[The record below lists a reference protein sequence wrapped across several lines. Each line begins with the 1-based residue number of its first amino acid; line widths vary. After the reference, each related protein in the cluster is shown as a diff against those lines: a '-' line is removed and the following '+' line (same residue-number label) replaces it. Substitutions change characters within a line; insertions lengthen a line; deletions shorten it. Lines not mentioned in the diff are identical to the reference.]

1 MAEWQWGGDPLLAS
15 PACVICFPRSRAAMG
30 SVGSQQLQEPSVAST
45 PHRSVVMSFSF
56 DSGQLEEV
64 VAGVAQAQGS
74 RARGIPISTDSG
86 E

>member
-1 MAEWQWGGDPLLAS
+1 
-15 PACVICFPRSRAAMG
+15 MG

-64 VAGVAQAQGS
+64 VAGVAQAQDS
-74 RARGIPISTDSG
+74 RARGIPIFTDSG